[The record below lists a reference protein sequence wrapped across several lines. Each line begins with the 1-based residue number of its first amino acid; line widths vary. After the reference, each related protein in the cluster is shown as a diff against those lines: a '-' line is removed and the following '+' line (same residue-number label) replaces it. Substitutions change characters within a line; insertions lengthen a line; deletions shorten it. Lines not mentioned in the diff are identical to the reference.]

1 MSEPQN
7 ELQFDPGAIFGA
19 YEIVRKIGEG
29 SFGVVYEALR
39 LPLRKRVALKL
50 LKPSV
55 TLHPETIA
63 RFFREAEAAAQIQ
76 HPNIVEVFDCGEHEG
91 TPFMAMECLDGEAL
105 DHRLKRLKRLT
116 TREAVDTLV
125 PIVSAV
131 AAVHARGIIH
141 RDLKPGNI
149 FIAHSARGE
158 TPKLLDFG
166 IAKVREAT
174 VELTRTAS
182 VLGTPLYMSPEQMRE
197 SKHVDARCD
206 IWSLGVILFEC
217 LAGRRP
223 FTGTSILALIESVTR
238 APIPSV
244 RDLNPAVPEE
254 LDALLRRMLERDLD
268 RRIEDA
274 RELGAAL
281 LPHASERV
289 RLDFAEE
296 FGALTP
302 TVVDTQPRPSQDPA
316 PAATGGTLNL
326 SAKAVT
332 VDVEAPPRRGVSIVA
347 IASVSALISALAV
360 GVSVWQSRAH
370 VGPAVTEHVAAP
382 PPPVSAPPPD
392 AAPADA
398 LTLDAVAS
406 ADASAL
412 DADAPADAPTLDA
425 DRVDARD
432 ASTDARDAATPR
444 DAASRG
450 ATRARPGAAR

>member
-7 ELQFDPGAIFGA
+7 ELQFDPGAVFGA

-50 LKPSV
+50 LKPAV

-149 FIAHSARGE
+149 FIAHGPRGE

-174 VELTRTAS
+174 VELTRTSS

-197 SKHVDARCD
+197 SKHVDARSD

-223 FTGTSILALIESVTR
+223 FTGTSILALIEAVTR

-244 RDLNPAVPEE
+244 REFSPTVPEE
-254 LDALLRRMLERDLD
+254 LDALLLRMLERDLD
-268 RRIEDA
+268 RRIGDA

-302 TVVDTQPRPSQDPA
+302 TVVDTQPRASQDPA

-332 VDVEAPPRRGVSIVA
+332 VEVEAPPRRGVSLVA
-347 IASVSALISALAV
+347 IASVSALVSALAV
-360 GVSVWQSRAH
+360 GVSVWQSRQHA
-370 VGPAVTEHVAAP
+370 GPAVAAHVTAP

-392 AAPADA
+392 ATAPPPPDVAAPADA
-398 LTLDAVAS
+398 QSPDAA
-406 ADASAL
+406 
-412 DADAPADAPTLDA
+412 TLDA
-425 DRVDARD
+425 DDASARDASIDARD
-432 ASTDARDAATPR
+432 ASSR
-444 DAASRG
+444 DAASRD
-450 ATRARPGAAR
+450 APRARPDAPRAPRAVPAR